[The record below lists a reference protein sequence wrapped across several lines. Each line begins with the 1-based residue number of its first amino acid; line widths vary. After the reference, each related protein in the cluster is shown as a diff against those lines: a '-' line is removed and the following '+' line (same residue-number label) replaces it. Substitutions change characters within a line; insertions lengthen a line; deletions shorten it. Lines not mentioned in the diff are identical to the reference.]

1 MSNTKTKS
9 VNAAVLGMFTA
20 VVIVLQL
27 LSYLIKIGT
36 FNLSLVLIPIVLAAV
51 MYGPKYASVLGGVF
65 GVIVVLASITGLD
78 GGGHI
83 LFNSSPVLTSLVC
96 IVKGVAAG
104 FFAGLAANAL
114 KEKNL
119 YAAVVLAAIT
129 APIVNT
135 GLFCISMVL
144 FFKDTLTVW
153 ANGANI
159 VYYIIFGLVGVN
171 FLIEFAVNVIL
182 SPTVLS
188 VTKALKKSH

>member
-9 VNAAVLGMFTA
+9 MNAALLGMFTA

-51 MYGPKYASVLGGVF
+51 MYGPKYASILGGVF
-65 GVIVVLASITGLD
+65 GVIVVLASVAGLD

-96 IVKGVAAG
+96 IGKGVAAG
-104 FFAGLAANAL
+104 FFAGLVANAL
-114 KEKNL
+114 KGKNL

-129 APIVNT
+129 APVVNT

-188 VTKALKKSH
+188 VTKALKKAH

>member
-9 VNAAVLGMFTA
+9 MNAALLGMFTA

-51 MYGPKYASVLGGVF
+51 MYGPKYASILGGVF
-65 GVIVVLASITGLD
+65 GVIVVLASIAGLD

-96 IVKGVAAG
+96 IGKGVAAG
-104 FFAGLAANAL
+104 LFAGLMANAL
-114 KEKNL
+114 KGKNL

-129 APIVNT
+129 APVVNT

-188 VTKALKKSH
+188 VTKALKKAH